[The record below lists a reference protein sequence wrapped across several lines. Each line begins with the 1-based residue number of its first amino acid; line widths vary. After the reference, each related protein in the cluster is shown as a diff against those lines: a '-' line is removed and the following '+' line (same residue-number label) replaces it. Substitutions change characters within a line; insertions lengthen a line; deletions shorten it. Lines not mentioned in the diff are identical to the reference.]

1 MAGSDTGDGALGGA
15 ADDGATAGA
24 ATPASGAPT
33 GWGPG
38 GGPPSL
44 PPPPGAV
51 DPTWAPPA
59 GPPPGGPVPGAA
71 GPTSG
76 AFAGPTYGAD
86 PTYGAGYAYGA
97 GYGYG
102 APQPTLDKGARTSLI
117 IGIVGVFICGV
128 ILGPAAFIE
137 GLKARKRIRESGGTL
152 TGDGLALAGMI
163 VGAAVTLLYVGYII
177 VLIVASSRPATRG
190 ALR

>member
-1 MAGSDTGDGALGGA
+1 M
-15 ADDGATAGA
+15 
-24 ATPASGAPT
+24 
-33 GWGPG
+33 
-38 GGPPSL
+38 
-44 PPPPGAV
+44 
-51 DPTWAPPA
+51 
-59 GPPPGGPVPGAA
+59 
-71 GPTSG
+71 
-76 AFAGPTYGAD
+76 
-86 PTYGAGYAYGA
+86 
-97 GYGYG
+97 
-102 APQPTLDKGARTSLI
+102 
-117 IGIVGVFICGV
+117 FICGV